1 MERLHD
7 DGGKELNLSVE
18 LCGLSLANPLI
29 LASGPLSSSAEAV
42 QAAFKAGAAA
52 VVTKTISSR
61 PAVNPV
67 PHIARVGKG
76 ILLNMEGWS
85 DLTPDAW
92 IEKGLPA
99 LRERDG
105 ILIASVGHTAADA
118 KALAGPLEAA
128 GADAIEV
135 VSYSAEDMPALV
147 RSARAAV
154 DIPILAK
161 ISPNWPNVLEVVEE
175 VLREGAD
182 GITAIDSVGPALR
195 IDVFTG
201 RPVLNRP
208 AWLSGRPIRPIAQ
221 RIVADIALRYD
232 VPVVG
237 TGGVIRGKEAI
248 EMLMAGATAVGV
260 HTAPLLQGLGFF
272 RKALDE
278 MRKFM
283 EAQGYTDIAQ
293 ISGFALPCLQAPPKA
308 TALTFSFD
316 AHRCTLCNLCVDLC
330 PYQARHLVE
339 DTMQIDLARCRFCG
353 LCATVCPQDAISYE
367 PVHEK
372 DLGG

>member
-1 MERLHD
+1 M
-7 DGGKELNLSVE
+7 E
-18 LCGLSLANPLI
+18 LCGLQLANPLI
-29 LASGPLSSSAEAV
+29 LASGPLSSCAESIR
-42 QAAFKAGAAA
+42 AAFQAGAAA

-67 PHIARVGKG
+67 PHIARVGKRT
-76 ILLNMEGWS
+76 LLNTEGWS

-92 IEKGLPA
+92 IEKELPA

-105 ILIASVGHTAADA
+105 VLIASLGHKAADA

-128 GADAIEV
+128 EVDAIEV

-201 RPVLNRP
+201 RPVLNCP

-237 TGGVIRGKEAI
+237 TGGVSRGKEAI
-248 EMLMAGATAVGV
+248 EMLMAGAAAVGV

-272 RKALDE
+272 KRALDE
-278 MRKFM
+278 MKRFM
-283 EAQGYTDIAQ
+283 EAQGYMSAAELR
-293 ISGFALPCLQAPPKA
+293 GFALPYLQAPPEAKA
-308 TALTFSFD
+308 LAFSFD
-316 AHRCTLCNLCVDLC
+316 ADRCTLCNLCVDLC
-330 PYQARHLVE
+330 PYQARHLDE
-339 DTMQIDLARCRFCG
+339 GTMQIDIARCRFCG
-353 LCATVCPQDAISYE
+353 LCATICPWGAIDYE
-367 PVHEK
+367 LVYEK
-372 DLGG
+372 DSGG